1 MTSPDL
7 FARIVADLTEDDA
20 DLLRERFVRRA
31 IDAGQVLVREGD
43 FADTLFLVERGKLQV
58 TVGGYGESPFDVE
71 VDTMGAGAW
80 IGEVALLDPGPAT
93 ATVLAREPTVV
104 HALSYVE
111 FHRLTEQEPATAR
124 KLLRSLAVELAGRLR
139 ARSNE
144 LLTWE
149 GDMPEL
155 HEAPK
160 ARGWL
165 SRLFSGLLGAD
176 S

>member
-1 MTSPDL
+1 MTSPDPFSRL
-7 FARIVADLTEDDA
+7 GVDLTEQDA
-20 DLLRERFVRRA
+20 SLLRARFVRRDV
-31 IDAGQVLVREGD
+31 DAGGVLVREGD
-43 FADTLFLVERGKLQV
+43 FADTLYLVERGKLQV
-58 TVGGYGESPFDVE
+58 TVGGYGDSLFDVE

-80 IGEVALLDPGPAT
+80 VGEVSLLDPGPAT
-93 ATVLAREPTVV
+93 ATVLALEPTVV
-104 HALSYVE
+104 YALSYVD
-111 FHRLTEQEPATAR
+111 FHRLTADEPAAAR
-124 KLLRSLAVELAGRLR
+124 KLVRSLAVELAGRLR

-155 HEAPK
+155 HDAPK

-165 SRLFSGLLGAD
+165 SRLFSGLLGVE